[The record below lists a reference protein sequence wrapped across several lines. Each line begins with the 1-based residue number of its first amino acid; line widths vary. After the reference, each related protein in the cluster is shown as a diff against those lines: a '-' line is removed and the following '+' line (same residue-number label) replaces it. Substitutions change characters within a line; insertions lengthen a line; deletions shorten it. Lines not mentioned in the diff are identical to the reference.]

1 MDRTTLAAMGGDVT
15 YLADLGYRGPQVC
28 ELTGLTS
35 RQLDYWAR
43 TDLLKPSISEAR
55 GSGTRR
61 RYSEADVTKARVIK
75 RLLDVGISL
84 QSVRRAL
91 PMVSVA
97 AADGLRWLVVTTG
110 GDTVA
115 CTADPLD
122 LARVVAEARVA
133 VVIDLEAPP

>member
-1 MDRTTLAAMGGDVT
+1 MTH
-15 YLADLGYRGPQVC
+15 LADVGYRLPQMC

-43 TDLLKPSISEAR
+43 TDLLRPSISEAH

-61 RYSEADVTKARVIK
+61 RYSEADMERARVIK
-75 RLLDVGISL
+75 RLLDAGVSL

-91 PMVSVA
+91 PLVGEA
-97 AADGLRWLVVTTG
+97 RADALRFLVVSDGMPRAVATG
-110 GDTVA
+110 ELERIIRETK
-115 CTADPLD
+115 
-122 LARVVAEARVA
+122 VA